1 MCLFLA
7 GCVQPAPPEDP
18 PQEMETDMNV
28 SDSMNI
34 ILSYEYGNFMVKWTS
49 PISGGSDPL
58 FDLEVLAEDPD
69 YVPVCPVKIRTY
81 APYANALELTGYY
94 VQENNYDGNLC
105 FRITA
110 SLDNQTVLQE
120 DSEFFASSDII
131 PARKQLLFG
140 TDIDTNDIL
149 SFSYSGT
156 GDSIELIF
164 SYGVNVE
171 DDRIIYTADF
181 HDAKGKQHS
190 VEKEISKD
198 DWNAL
203 LEEIT
208 KGSMCLKHF
217 MDPDLVILDGSEEW
231 FTILFSDMDPASE
244 KLYGFVPQDRDK
256 LTDMLKRFA
265 E

>member
-18 PQEMETDMNV
+18 PQEMETEMNV

-34 ILSYEYGNFMVKWTS
+34 ILSHEYGNFMVKWTS

-58 FDLEVLAEDPD
+58 FDVEVLAEDPD

-110 SLDNQTVLQE
+110 SLDNETVLQE
-120 DSEFFASSDII
+120 DSELFASSDII
-131 PARKQLLFG
+131 PARKELLFG
-140 TDIDTNDIL
+140 QDVMADDIV
-149 SFSYSGT
+149 SFAYSGT
-156 GDSIELIF
+156 GDSVELIF
-164 SYGVNVE
+164 NYSVHVD

-181 HDAKGKQHS
+181 HDQKGKEHS

-198 DWNAL
+198 DWTAL

-217 MDPDLVILDGSEEW
+217 RDPDLIMLDGSEERL
-231 FTILFSDMDPASE
+231 TILFSDMDPFMENLYSFIPNDRE
-244 KLYGFVPQDRDK
+244 KL
-256 LTDMLKRFA
+256 TAILKRFA